1 MERNN
6 AAERA
11 AWLRA
16 QIAENSDLYY
26 NSDAPKISDFE
37 YDAMFEELRSIEA
50 AFPELDSPDSPT
62 HRVGGKASE
71 KFSKVTHRVPLGSLT
86 DVFDRES
93 LEDFVRRMKETLGD
107 GVRFTVEPKIDGLSV
122 AAEYRGG
129 KLIRAATRGDG
140 KVGEDIT
147 ENARTIASLPKEV
160 AYGGNFCVR
169 GEVYMPRA
177 TFFRIN
183 AENEENGE
191 KVFANP
197 RNAAAGS
204 LRQLDPKVT
213 AKRGLD
219 IFVFNFQYGDR
230 DEEYHSASIDDL
242 RDLGFPV
249 ISYKI
254 AHTAKEV
261 IAEVEKIGKKR
272 AALEYDIDGAVV
284 KVDSLEMRKIA
295 GEGTSTPKWAVAYKF
310 PPEEKETVLLDIT
323 FEPGRTGALTPTA
336 ELEPVRLAGTT
347 VSRATLHN
355 IDIIRERDLKIGDT
369 VVVRK
374 AGDIIPEIIRSV
386 PEKRTGAE
394 RDFAFPEKCPSCGEP
409 LFYDKEAEFDEESG
423 NVSLGALRCL
433 NPECPAQR
441 ERRIEH
447 FVSRGA
453 MNIEGMGEKLVSQ
466 LIEKGLISSVADIY
480 SLREEDLEG
489 LERMGKKSAA
499 NIIAAINESKTR
511 GGARLLFALG
521 IRHIGA
527 GAAEA
532 LISEFGSIRAIASA
546 SAEDIAAVPDIGEIT
561 AESAAAF
568 FSLPSSAALIDALE
582 AAGVVTEG
590 AKSEKVSQ
598 DFDGMT
604 FVLTGTLSSM
614 TRDKASAEIKARGGK
629 VSSSVSKKT
638 SAVIAGAEA
647 GSKLTKANSLGV
659 RVIGEAEFLTM
670 IGR

>member
-177 TFFRIN
+177 TIFRIN

-272 AALEYDIDGAVV
+272 AVLEYDIDGAVV

-295 GEGTSTPKWAVAYKF
+295 G
-310 PPEEKETVLLDIT
+310 EEKETVLLDIT

-466 LIEKGLISSVADIY
+466 LIEKGLISSVGDIY

-489 LERMGKKSAA
+489 LERMGKKSAV

-614 TRDKASAEIKARGGK
+614 TRDEASAEIKARGGK

-659 RVIGEAEFLTM
+659 RVIGEAEFLAM

>member
-1 MERNN
+1 MERSN

-204 LRQLDPKVT
+204 AFTPVVRSGAAGQHQRLFLALRLFT
-213 AKRGLD
+213 LFLALSS
-219 IFVFNFQYGDR
+219 
-230 DEEYHSASIDDL
+230 SAPL
-242 RDLGFPV
+242 VYWLGCLC
-249 ISYKI
+249 SL
-254 AHTAKEV
+254 
-261 IAEVEKIGKKR
+261 
-272 AALEYDIDGAVV
+272 AALLVV
-284 KVDSLEMRKIA
+284 
-295 GEGTSTPKWAVAYKF
+295 
-310 PPEEKETVLLDIT
+310 
-323 FEPGRTGALTPTA
+323 
-336 ELEPVRLAGTT
+336 
-347 VSRATLHN
+347 
-355 IDIIRERDLKIGDT
+355 
-369 VVVRK
+369 
-374 AGDIIPEIIRSV
+374 
-386 PEKRTGAE
+386 
-394 RDFAFPEKCPSCGEP
+394 
-409 LFYDKEAEFDEESG
+409 
-423 NVSLGALRCL
+423 
-433 NPECPAQR
+433 
-441 ERRIEH
+441 
-447 FVSRGA
+447 
-453 MNIEGMGEKLVSQ
+453 
-466 LIEKGLISSVADIY
+466 
-480 SLREEDLEG
+480 
-489 LERMGKKSAA
+489 
-499 NIIAAINESKTR
+499 
-511 GGARLLFALG
+511 
-521 IRHIGA
+521 
-527 GAAEA
+527 
-532 LISEFGSIRAIASA
+532 
-546 SAEDIAAVPDIGEIT
+546 
-561 AESAAAF
+561 
-568 FSLPSSAALIDALE
+568 
-582 AAGVVTEG
+582 
-590 AKSEKVSQ
+590 
-598 DFDGMT
+598 
-604 FVLTGTLSSM
+604 
-614 TRDKASAEIKARGGK
+614 
-629 VSSSVSKKT
+629 
-638 SAVIAGAEA
+638 
-647 GSKLTKANSLGV
+647 
-659 RVIGEAEFLTM
+659 
-670 IGR
+670 

>member
-26 NSDAPKISDFE
+26 NSDAPKIPDFE
-37 YDAMFEELRSIEA
+37 YDAMFEELKSIEA

-129 KLIRAATRGDG
+129 KLVRAATRGDG

-160 AYGGNFCVR
+160 AYTGDFCVR

-191 KVFANP
+191 KIFANP

-230 DEEYHSASIDDL
+230 SEEYHSSSIDGL

-249 ISYKI
+249 ISYRI

-261 IAEVEKIGKKR
+261 IAEVEKIGEKR
-272 AALEYDIDGAVV
+272 ASLEYDIDGAVV
-284 KVDSLEMRKIA
+284 KVDSLEMRRIA

-369 VVVRK
+369 VIVRK

-466 LIEKGLISSVADIY
+466 LIEKGLISSVGDIY

-532 LISEFGSIRAIASA
+532 LISEFGSIRKVASA
-546 SAEDIAAVPDIGEIT
+546 SVENIAAVPDIGEIT

-590 AKSEKVSQ
+590 AKGEKVSR

-614 TRDKASAEIKARGGK
+614 TRDEASAEIKVRGGK

-638 SAVIAGAEA
+638 SAVIAGEEA
-647 GSKLTKANSLGV
+647 GSKLTKANSLGI
-659 RVIGEAEFLTM
+659 RVIGEAEFLAM

>member
-107 GVRFTVEPKIDGLSV
+107 GGRFTVEPKIDGLSV

-261 IAEVEKIGKKR
+261 IAEVEKIGEKR
-272 AALEYDIDGAVV
+272 AVLEYDIDGAVV
-284 KVDSLEMRKIA
+284 KVDSLEKRRIA

-614 TRDKASAEIKARGGK
+614 TRDKASAEIKA
-629 VSSSVSKKT
+629 SVSKKT

>member
-1 MERNN
+1 M
-6 AAERA
+6 
-11 AWLRA
+11 
-16 QIAENSDLYY
+16 
-26 NSDAPKISDFE
+26 
-37 YDAMFEELRSIEA
+37 
-50 AFPELDSPDSPT
+50 
-62 HRVGGKASE
+62 
-71 KFSKVTHRVPLGSLT
+71 
-86 DVFDRES
+86 
-93 LEDFVRRMKETLGD
+93 
-107 GVRFTVEPKIDGLSV
+107 
-122 AAEYRGG
+122 
-129 KLIRAATRGDG
+129 
-140 KVGEDIT
+140 
-147 ENARTIASLPKEV
+147 
-160 AYGGNFCVR
+160 
-169 GEVYMPRA
+169 
-177 TFFRIN
+177 
-183 AENEENGE
+183 
-191 KVFANP
+191 
-197 RNAAAGS
+197 
-204 LRQLDPKVT
+204 
-213 AKRGLD
+213 
-219 IFVFNFQYGDR
+219 
-230 DEEYHSASIDDL
+230 
-242 RDLGFPV
+242 
-249 ISYKI
+249 
-254 AHTAKEV
+254 
-261 IAEVEKIGKKR
+261 
-272 AALEYDIDGAVV
+272 
-284 KVDSLEMRKIA
+284 
-295 GEGTSTPKWAVAYKF
+295 
-310 PPEEKETVLLDIT
+310 
-323 FEPGRTGALTPTA
+323 
-336 ELEPVRLAGTT
+336 RLAGTT

>member
-219 IFVFNFQYGDR
+219 IFVFNFQY
-230 DEEYHSASIDDL
+230 
-242 RDLGFPV
+242 
-249 ISYKI
+249 
-254 AHTAKEV
+254 
-261 IAEVEKIGKKR
+261 
-272 AALEYDIDGAVV
+272 
-284 KVDSLEMRKIA
+284 
-295 GEGTSTPKWAVAYKF
+295 
-310 PPEEKETVLLDIT
+310 
-323 FEPGRTGALTPTA
+323 
-336 ELEPVRLAGTT
+336 
-347 VSRATLHN
+347 
-355 IDIIRERDLKIGDT
+355 
-369 VVVRK
+369 
-374 AGDIIPEIIRSV
+374 
-386 PEKRTGAE
+386 
-394 RDFAFPEKCPSCGEP
+394 
-409 LFYDKEAEFDEESG
+409 
-423 NVSLGALRCL
+423 
-433 NPECPAQR
+433 
-441 ERRIEH
+441 
-447 FVSRGA
+447 
-453 MNIEGMGEKLVSQ
+453 
-466 LIEKGLISSVADIY
+466 
-480 SLREEDLEG
+480 
-489 LERMGKKSAA
+489 
-499 NIIAAINESKTR
+499 
-511 GGARLLFALG
+511 
-521 IRHIGA
+521 
-527 GAAEA
+527 
-532 LISEFGSIRAIASA
+532 
-546 SAEDIAAVPDIGEIT
+546 
-561 AESAAAF
+561 
-568 FSLPSSAALIDALE
+568 
-582 AAGVVTEG
+582 
-590 AKSEKVSQ
+590 
-598 DFDGMT
+598 
-604 FVLTGTLSSM
+604 
-614 TRDKASAEIKARGGK
+614 
-629 VSSSVSKKT
+629 
-638 SAVIAGAEA
+638 
-647 GSKLTKANSLGV
+647 
-659 RVIGEAEFLTM
+659 
-670 IGR
+670 

>member
-1 MERNN
+1 M
-6 AAERA
+6 
-11 AWLRA
+11 
-16 QIAENSDLYY
+16 
-26 NSDAPKISDFE
+26 
-37 YDAMFEELRSIEA
+37 
-50 AFPELDSPDSPT
+50 
-62 HRVGGKASE
+62 
-71 KFSKVTHRVPLGSLT
+71 
-86 DVFDRES
+86 
-93 LEDFVRRMKETLGD
+93 
-107 GVRFTVEPKIDGLSV
+107 
-122 AAEYRGG
+122 
-129 KLIRAATRGDG
+129 
-140 KVGEDIT
+140 
-147 ENARTIASLPKEV
+147 
-160 AYGGNFCVR
+160 
-169 GEVYMPRA
+169 
-177 TFFRIN
+177 
-183 AENEENGE
+183 
-191 KVFANP
+191 
-197 RNAAAGS
+197 
-204 LRQLDPKVT
+204 
-213 AKRGLD
+213 
-219 IFVFNFQYGDR
+219 
-230 DEEYHSASIDDL
+230 
-242 RDLGFPV
+242 
-249 ISYKI
+249 
-254 AHTAKEV
+254 

-272 AALEYDIDGAVV
+272 AVLEYDIDGAVV

-466 LIEKGLISSVADIY
+466 LIEKGLISSVGDIY

-489 LERMGKKSAA
+489 LERMGKKSAV

-614 TRDKASAEIKARGGK
+614 TRDEASAEIKARGGK

-659 RVIGEAEFLTM
+659 RVIGEAEFLAM